1 MFLVFIEKIFDLGCV
16 SICSTVLPSATAFVV
31 QTPDQQRPL
40 SNVFSYVLRLISK
53 TSLSS
58 ATTTTNQSSTK
69 QQTVDMAFDIVQ
81 NCSVEIEG
89 RSLVYKSNFYQIFVE
104 HFERVSREIHRYDRR
119 FLDVMINIT
128 FYTDGQT
135 SLLKNAGKT
144 TF

>member
-1 MFLVFIEKIFDLGCV
+1 
-16 SICSTVLPSATAFVV
+16 
-31 QTPDQQRPL
+31 
-40 SNVFSYVLRLISK
+40 
-53 TSLSS
+53 
-58 ATTTTNQSSTK
+58 
-69 QQTVDMAFDIVQ
+69 MAFDIVQ

-119 FLDVMINIT
+119 FLDVIINIS

-144 TF
+144 NLFFFPLKSIRFD